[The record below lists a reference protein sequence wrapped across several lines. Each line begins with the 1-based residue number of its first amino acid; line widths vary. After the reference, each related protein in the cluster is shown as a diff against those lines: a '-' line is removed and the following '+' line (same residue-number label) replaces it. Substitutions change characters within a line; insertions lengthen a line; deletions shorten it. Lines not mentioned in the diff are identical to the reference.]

1 MGHQVVYKT
10 SGVANAGFGLFATR
24 DFKKKDKIAK
34 FVGAP
39 SEYNEHSK
47 YLLSLLT
54 TLR

>member
-1 MGHQVVYKT
+1 MKT

-24 DFKKKDKIAK
+24 DFKKKDKISK

-39 SEYNEHSK
+39 SEHNEHSK